1 VQKIALAAVEDD
13 DDEDEEEEE
22 EEEDEAEEEEE
33 EEEDFVP
40 LRGSFSG
47 IAACN
52 RGSLPLLFSHR

>member
-1 VQKIALAAVEDD
+1 VQKIALAAVEDDVD

-22 EEEDEAEEEEE
+22 EEEAEEEE

-40 LRGSFSG
+40 LMGSFSG

-52 RGSLPLLFSHR
+52 MGSLPLLFSHR